1 MHKAHLDQHVFRE
14 GVEVVAG
21 VLLWIALPCAAGAYH
36 YPVVVEAFKKQRG
49 AVIFQRIP
57 TYTI

>member
-36 YPVVVEAFKKQRG
+36 YPVVVEAFKKQKRRSY
-49 AVIFQRIP
+49 I
-57 TYTI
+57 